1 MSRCMQMQQ
10 QCECV
15 CVSECALSK
24 SSNKC
29 NKNKLQSSSTTP
41 ALVMPSHAPLA
52 RPPPQPLPLAPNLLP
67 LASQRRS
74 TLLRTEGQNE
84 LHITFYYAHSFPLR
98 SFVRSLLFLPLSALL
113 WSGHSATSR
122 GRGPATGGRTH
133 RPRLLAHPRLK

>member
-1 MSRCMQMQQ
+1 M
-10 QCECV
+10 CV

-52 RPPPQPLPLAPNLLP
+52 RRPPLPLAPNLLP
-67 LASQRRS
+67 FASQRRS
-74 TLLRTEGQNE
+74 TLLETEGQNE
-84 LHITFYYAHSFPLR
+84 LHITFYYAHSFPLRSFVR